1 MATKKAAKKSAKK
14 AAKKAAKKSAKHH
27 GGSELRRAYEHL
39 GRLEVLQG
47 GLPGPVITEI
57 NALTAMA
64 RGSLQ
69 QGDTR
74 SAADLLRAC
83 EHLGFGALAS
93 GNKETQIGDDLRD
106 AIDGE
111 YEHLI
116 ECAVDHWDEQE
127 EEPTGGLMEIYERTF
142 QAAEAAYGKGAFRR
156 ALELARGAEA
166 LSHVRLADLSL
177 GDGGTGSRRKLKS

>member
-64 RGSLQ
+64 RGNPQ
-69 QGDTR
+69 ATR
-74 SAADLLRAC
+74 KR
-83 EHLGFGALAS
+83 
-93 GNKETQIGDDLRD
+93 
-106 AIDGE
+106 
-111 YEHLI
+111 
-116 ECAVDHWDEQE
+116 
-127 EEPTGGLMEIYERTF
+127 
-142 QAAEAAYGKGAFRR
+142 
-156 ALELARGAEA
+156 
-166 LSHVRLADLSL
+166 RLATICGMRSM
-177 GDGGTGSRRKLKS
+177 GSMST